1 MYNFRFIYSFEAT
14 AVDAVC
20 VQEQCISNL
29 VTVAQSSG
37 IEGLKWEASRLLATL
52 LKNARTSGNL
62 RNDFRVKPSLRKRPG
77 RAREWRHWISHSIYY
92 IMSTSDCP
100 GGNFN
105 FNINSNA
112 QQILRT
118 ICWWV
123 MVFLNIKCAKLI
135 TSFQETYCSQKW

>member
-20 VQEQCISNL
+20 AQEQCISNL

-62 RNDFRVKPSLRKRPG
+62 RNDFRVKPSLRKRSDQ
-77 RAREWRHWISHSIYY
+77 WRSWPDVTGYPTLY
-92 IMSTSDCP
+92 TTLC
-100 GGNFN
+100 
-105 FNINSNA
+105 
-112 QQILRT
+112 LRVIVQAEIVT
-118 ICWWV
+118 
-123 MVFLNIKCAKLI
+123 LI
-135 TSFQETYCSQKW
+135 